1 MGQAAGQPATEPS
14 TGDLTVYDN
23 FVPALPAGTWYVT
36 ADHTLSAATPVGADP
51 ISASQQFV
59 VSAPQF
65 RIDPAAVLAVSPASE
80 SSGSYGTVL
89 PHVVL
94 ADPMLPW
101 ERPMAGAGPRQP
113 WLAVLVFRPDELT
126 DGAADSP
133 TATITT
139 TVAGFRTP
147 APGLI
152 IPAVTPAADVAGTDP
167 CTCIHV
173 PGPVFRAVAPLL
185 SELRYLAHT
194 RATSATDTALA
205 ARPATGGVSADGA
218 GAPLY
223 SAVVANRFPQD
234 VPGAPPARHLAHL
247 VSLEGL
253 EHLIDGTAPPSDT
266 DTVAVISLYSWA
278 FWSHT
283 AADGDFEGLATALTA
298 PPASGGTPD
307 LLLRLPHPQAT
318 GDPVHDEAVNRLS
331 DGYVP
336 LAYLARS
343 AETTVAWYRGPL
355 SAVPGPAPAATFQSA
370 DAAIAYDSDYGM
382 FDLSLAAAWQA
393 GRAAALADPA
403 FGQRL
408 LEFLRL
414 AHGFV
419 DALHHRL
426 TSDHFSQTQIDQIDT
441 TTTAQQDFMT
451 VLGAQLLADAGAGPQ
466 PVAPPVPPPGG
477 DPPPPD
483 PDPQAALKAFLADPQ
498 VQGMM
503 LAAVRADLD
512 PIATWLAHL
521 LLLEPLPFS
530 CLVADDNLLPLESV
544 RFGYLDPSWQA
555 ALLDGALA
563 IGQES
568 SLQVLYASL
577 TGDMIR
583 SAAGLAARDFRARI
597 TGTPAPPPVYPVP
610 PDAVAGT
617 GMLLRSA
624 LVTGWPNL
632 AVRAADSAGA
642 AVPALRMD
650 RLSPTVLLCLFG
662 GIPAAVEISEPPA
675 GLRFGVDDSGHVPL
689 RSLIAP
695 AAPDGT
701 AFGAIL
707 PHAAPVALIDPAGK
721 DALALRSVTTGVLNV
736 DPQLPGSLVARLT
749 DAVAAA
755 QPAIGALSP
764 GDVAILMV
772 KAPEAVR
779 FAGPGAQQDIRQ
791 EGQP

>member
-1 MGQAAGQPATEPS
+1 MS

-23 FVPALPAGTWYVT
+23 YVPALSAGTWYVT
-36 ADHTLSAATPVGADP
+36 ADHRLSAATPVGAP
-51 ISASQQFV
+51 QISASQQFV

-65 RIDPAAVLAVSPASE
+65 RLDPAAVLAVSPASE

-101 ERPMAGAGPRQP
+101 ERPMTGTKDRQP
-113 WLAVLVFRPDELT
+113 WLAVLVFRPNELT
-126 DGAADSP
+126 GGATDSP
-133 TATITT
+133 TAAIPT

-147 APGLI
+147 AAGLI
-152 IPAVTPAADVAGTDP
+152 IPAVTPAADVTDTDP
-167 CTCIHV
+167 CTCIHI
-173 PGPVFRAVAPLL
+173 PGPVFRAVAPRL
-185 SELRYLAHT
+185 SELRYLTHT
-194 RATSATDTALA
+194 RATSAADTTLA
-205 ARPATGGVSADGA
+205 ARPATGGAAADDA

-223 SAVVANRFPQD
+223 SVVVANRFPQD
-234 VPGAPPARHLAHL
+234 APGAPPARHLAHL
-247 VSLEGL
+247 VSMEGL
-253 EHLIDGTAPPSDT
+253 EHQLDGTAPPSDT

-283 AADGDFEGLATALTA
+283 DADGDFQGLATALAA
-298 PPASGGTPD
+298 PPKGGGTPD
-307 LLLRLPHPQAT
+307 LLLRLPRPSAT
-318 GDPVHDEAVNRLS
+318 GDPVHDEAVSRLG

-336 LAYLARS
+336 LSYLARTG
-343 AETTVAWYRGPL
+343 ETTVAWYRGPL
-355 SAVPGPAPAATFQSA
+355 SAVPWPAPVATFRSA
-370 DAAIAYDSDYGM
+370 DAAIAYDSDYAM

-403 FGQRL
+403 FGQL
-408 LEFLRL
+408 LLDFRRR

-483 PDPQAALKAFLADPQ
+483 PNPQAALTAFLADPQ
-498 VQGMM
+498 VQQMM
-503 LAAVRADLD
+503 LAAVRSDLD

-530 CLVADDNLLPLESV
+530 CLVADDDLLPLESV

-624 LVTGWPNL
+624 LVSGWPNL
-632 AVRAADSAGA
+632 AVRATDTTGA

-650 RLSPTVLLCLFG
+650 RLSPTMLLCLFG

-689 RSLIAP
+689 RNLIAP

-701 AFGAIL
+701 AFGAVL
-707 PHAAPVALIDPAGK
+707 PRTAPVALLDPAGK
-721 DALALRSVTTGVLNV
+721 DPLALRSLASGVLNV

-749 DAVAAA
+749 GAVAAA
-755 QPAIGALSP
+755 QPTIGALTP
-764 GDVAILMV
+764 GDVAVQMV
-772 KAPEAVR
+772 KVPEAVR
-779 FAGPGAQQDIRQ
+779 FAGPGAQQEEIRQ
-791 EGQP
+791 ETSHG